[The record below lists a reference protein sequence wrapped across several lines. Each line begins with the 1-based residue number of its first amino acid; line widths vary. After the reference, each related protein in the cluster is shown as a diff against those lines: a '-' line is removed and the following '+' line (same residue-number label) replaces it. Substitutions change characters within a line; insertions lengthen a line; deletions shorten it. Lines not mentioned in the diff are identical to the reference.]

1 MTDLRLSQLLSEG
14 EIPLNEN
21 LESIFIDT
29 PKLTFS
35 GEFTLPKLAKKFTI
49 NADHLTFKGS
59 RFLKEL
65 PTNLLSLSLKAY
77 ESGEMKTPVE
87 NKMAIFIEIV
97 GIKTF

>member
-1 MTDLRLSQLLSEG
+1 MTDLRLSQVLLSEG

-49 NADHLTFKGS
+49 NADHLTFKGQGFE
-59 RFLKEL
+59 RV
-65 PTNLLSLSLKAY
+65 TNKSF
-77 ESGEMKTPVE
+77 V
-87 NKMAIFIEIV
+87 IEFK
-97 GIKTF
+97 GIQKR